1 MFKIRIKNF
10 YSYKEETID
19 FTKKGLY
26 LIYGINAHT
35 KERNGVGKSAIIE
48 AIKYVYFNE
57 VKVESVDDLIRFGA
71 KEMEVE
77 ITFTLDGIK
86 YSIVRGR
93 IKRKSSFVDIYVDGI
108 RKEIETIKDTN
119 LYIENLLKLN
129 YEQFMHSF
137 LYGQSEFDNLKD
149 FTSTKLINFL
159 KTILSLEKYEDYQD
173 KAKEELEEIEIEINK
188 LIGIKE
194 TLKKLPTINKNKK
207 DLQKRLTDNLK
218 TIEKAE
224 EKIKGLESEV
234 EGSRDGLQQN
244 KSDLAKVMS
253 DISRIEK
260 QLTFIETNRKC
271 PTCKEP
277 LKNSTVKTTKK
288 KELGDLQKG
297 EVDLNQNVKEYAGE
311 LKANQKWLEDVE
323 QIREKAI
330 RVKIQI
336 ESDLKLLSEYGKFD
350 IAKVEKQYKK
360 LLDKK
365 EVLEEVIKVFGSKG
379 LPLYMLTRNI
389 PQLELVIN
397 KVLEHLTDFKVRI
410 ITQEQLKTSSRLA
423 NVCKIKIFRGVN
435 EYSLGQ
441 LSGGQEKLLN
451 LAFRIGISKIFI
463 TRCDFDML
471 ILDEVFGSLGEVN
484 REKVILLIKYL
495 RRVFSRIIV
504 ISHLDEVR
512 DSFKNEAT
520 NLFIKYSKGISKVV
534 YNRSEGEKLLI

>member
-207 DLQKRLTDNLK
+207 ELQNKLEKSLK
-218 TIEKAE
+218 TIEKAL
-224 EKIKGLESEV
+224 KKLDAIDKTL
-234 EGSRDGLQQN
+234 EGSSYSLGKN
-244 KSDLAKVMS
+244 KEELAKVTNN
-253 DISRIEK
+253 ISRIEK
-260 QLTFIETNRKC
+260 QLAFINKNKKC
-271 PTCKEP
+271 PTCKTI
-277 LKNSTVKTTKK
+277 LKDSIVEKEKK
-288 KELGDLQKG
+288 IELARHKENDK
-297 EVDLNQNVKEYAGE
+297 DLNQNIGEYNSE
-311 LKANQKWLEDVE
+311 IKVYKATYEEVDKMLDEATN
-323 QIREKAI
+323 
-330 RVKIQI
+330 VKIQI
-336 ESDLKLLSEYGKFD
+336 ESELKLLGEFGKFN
-350 IAKVEKQYKK
+350 IEKVEKQYKK

-365 EVLEEVIKVFGSKG
+365 EVLEEVVKVFGSKG

-451 LAFRIGISKIFI
+451 IAFRVGISKIFL

-534 YNRSEGEKLLI
+534 YNNSEGEKLLI